1 MFAPEKRTE
10 MAVKKNISKGEQFLL
25 DSGLYVSLPINMQ
38 ILFTQS
44 ERDVLNT
51 IRHLNNI
58 GQTAISFSLLSIY
71 TGLTDKTIKKAVDSL
86 KRLEVIEVLNVCKAG
101 TRYKINYKVLNNTI
115 AKLNQE
121 FNPVK
126 RLQMADLF
134 RGEGYELHKNTIE
147 HYAGS
152 EFENNRI

>member
-1 MFAPEKRTE
+1 M
-10 MAVKKNISKGEQFLL
+10 
-25 DSGLYVSLPINMQ
+25 
-38 ILFTQS
+38 
-44 ERDVLNT
+44 
-51 IRHLNNI
+51 
-58 GQTAISFSLLSIY
+58 
-71 TGLTDKTIKKAVDSL
+71 
-86 KRLEVIEVLNVCKAG
+86 LNVCKAG

-134 RGEGYELHKNTIE
+134 RGEGYELHNKTIE

>member
-1 MFAPEKRTE
+1 
-10 MAVKKNISKGEQFLL
+10 MAGKNNISKGEQFLL
-25 DSGLYVSLPINMQ
+25 DSGLYVAFPINMQ

-86 KRLEVIEVLNVCKAG
+86 KRLEVIEALNTCKAG
-101 TRYKINYKVLNNTI
+101 TRYKINYKVLDNTI
-115 AKLNQE
+115 ARLNQE

-134 RGEGYELHKNTIE
+134 RGEGYELHGKMIE
-147 HYAGS
+147 RYIGS
-152 EFENNRI
+152 EFDNKR

>member
-1 MFAPEKRTE
+1 
-10 MAVKKNISKGEQFLL
+10 MAVKNNISKGEQFLL
-25 DSGLYVSLPINMQ
+25 DSGLYVALPINMQ

-58 GQTAISFSLLSIY
+58 GQTTISFSLLSIY

-134 RGEGYELHKNTIE
+134 RGEGYELHKKTIE

>member
-1 MFAPEKRTE
+1 

-126 RLQMADLF
+126 RLQMADQF
-134 RGEGYELHKNTIE
+134 RGEGHELHSKMIE
-147 HYAGS
+147 TYKDT
-152 EFENNRI
+152 EFDN

>member
-1 MFAPEKRTE
+1 
-10 MAVKKNISKGEQFLL
+10 MATKKNIVKGELFLL
-25 DSGLYVSLPINMQ
+25 ESGLYVALPINMQ

-86 KRLEVIEVLNVCKAG
+86 QRLEVIEVLNVCKAG

-115 AKLNQE
+115 ARLNQE

-134 RGEGYELHKNTIE
+134 RGEGYELHGKMIE
-147 HYAGS
+147 SYTET
-152 EFENNRI
+152 EFDN

>member
-1 MFAPEKRTE
+1 M
-10 MAVKKNISKGEQFLL
+10 VIKKEINKGEKFLL
-25 DSGLYVSLPINMQ
+25 DLGLYVALPINAQ
-38 ILFTQS
+38 VLFTQS

-51 IRHLNNI
+51 IRHLSNI
-58 GQTAISFSLLSIY
+58 GHTAISISLLSVY
-71 TGLTDKTIKKAVDSL
+71 TGLIDKTIKKAVDSL

-134 RGEGYELHKNTIE
+134 RGEGYELHSKLIE
-147 HYAGS
+147 AYTGS
-152 EFENNRI
+152 EFDDRH

>member
-1 MFAPEKRTE
+1 MKIEIL
-10 MAVKKNISKGEQFLL
+10 MATKKNIVKGEKFLL
-25 DSGLYVSLPINMQ
+25 ESGLYEALPINMQ

-101 TRYKINYKVLNNTI
+101 TRYKLNY
-115 AKLNQE
+115 
-121 FNPVK
+121 
-126 RLQMADLF
+126 
-134 RGEGYELHKNTIE
+134 
-147 HYAGS
+147 
-152 EFENNRI
+152 

>member
-1 MFAPEKRTE
+1 
-10 MAVKKNISKGEQFLL
+10 MATKKNIVKGEQFLL
-25 DSGLYVSLPINMQ
+25 ESGLYVALPINMQ

-71 TGLTDKTIKKAVDSL
+71 TGLTDKTIKKAIDSL

-115 AKLNQE
+115 VRLNLE
-121 FNPVK
+121 FNPIK
-126 RLQMADLF
+126 RLQMADQF
-134 RGEGYELHKNTIE
+134 RGEGHELHSKMIE
-147 HYAGS
+147 TYKDT
-152 EFENNRI
+152 EFDN

>member
-1 MFAPEKRTE
+1 
-10 MAVKKNISKGEQFLL
+10 MATKKNIVKGEQFLL
-25 DSGLYVSLPINMQ
+25 ESGLYVALPINMQ

-126 RLQMADLF
+126 RLQMADQF
-134 RGEGYELHKNTIE
+134 RGEGHELHSKMIE
-147 HYAGS
+147 TYKDT
-152 EFENNRI
+152 EFDN

>member
-1 MFAPEKRTE
+1 
-10 MAVKKNISKGEQFLL
+10 MAVKNNISKGEKFLL
-25 DSGLYVSLPINMQ
+25 DSGLYVALPINMQ

-86 KRLEVIEVLNVCKAG
+86 KRLEVLEVLNVCKAG

-115 AKLNQE
+115 VSLNE
-121 FNPVK
+121 ESNPVK
-126 RLQMADLF
+126 RLQLADQF
-134 RGEGYELHKNTIE
+134 RCEGYELHSKLIE
-147 HYAGS
+147 VYTGS
-152 EFENNRI
+152 EFDDRH